1 MKQIKIKCKCKLCKH
16 INFLMNK
23 KMFVLINLAS
33 YPEYR
38 LLANFCPLGL
48 SSLVGLVEAD
58 VHPVCHVCP
67 APGRQLPRP
76 RLAVLL
82 HPLGLVPVL
91 GGEGAP
97 PVRQRH

>member
-1 MKQIKIKCKCKLCKH
+1 MCKH

-58 VHPVCHVCP
+58 VHPVGHVCP
-67 APGRQLPRP
+67 APGGEGGRPLLALP
-76 RLAVLL
+76 L
-82 HPLGLVPVL
+82 HPLGVLPVPWSQC
-91 GGEGAP
+91 AP
-97 PVRQRH
+97 PVRQGN